1 MPKASLVI
9 WVSGK
14 GINYEGND
22 EIVWFLNERTREKFI
37 SDILKNLQE
46 YKSIR
51 KKKGKMNVILIGIRE
66 EDKEIL
72 ERFKNDFNF
81 IIEESYQRKIINFL
95 K

>member
-9 WVSGK
+9 WVSRK

-51 KKKGKMNVILIGIRE
+51 KKRGKMNVILVGIRE